1 MTTVDPSIIGRKA
14 SDDIEPEWE
23 RPGDCA
29 RALGVARSTV
39 YNAIARGELDAR
51 KFGGCTII
59 SVASRKALARNLP
72 KAQIALTS
80 KKPTA

>member
-1 MTTVDPSIIGRKA
+1 MPKSPVD
-14 SDDIEPEWE
+14 PEWE

-39 YNAIARGELDAR
+39 YAAIARGELDAR

-72 KAQIALTS
+72 KAQIALAPAYTPKAVQS
-80 KKPTA
+80 